1 MNTSISAYFV
11 LLILKSCVSHDFK
24 QLNFSILQFDT
35 KLIIFVILDKMLYLI
50 INPLI
55 G

>member
-24 QLNFSILQFDT
+24 QLNFSILQFDI
-35 KLIIFVILDKMLYLI
+35 KLIILRTGQNVVSY
-50 INPLI
+50 NPLI